1 MQNIDTFKNT
11 FTCLLPDLTR
21 MAKAAFR
28 DLDPEAREE
37 AVQNTL
43 ALTWRSYHAL
53 IEQGRAD
60 EPGVL
65 KSVLWYS
72 IKQTRMGRTLPGTG
86 EAEKPRDVYRNAKR
100 GRVRFE
106 HVELR
111 HFVADDTPIP
121 DAVSFRIDVPAFF
134 GTLSDRQQRMAE
146 DLMTGETTSAVAGKY
161 GVTPGAVSQFRTR
174 FKELF
179 ETFMAG

>member
-1 MQNIDTFKNT
+1 MKTFETCKDTFTN
-11 FTCLLPDLTR
+11 LLPDLTR

-28 DLDPEAREE
+28 DLGPEAREE

-43 ALTWRSYHAL
+43 ALTWKSYHAL

-60 EPGVL
+60 EPGIL

-72 IKQTRMGRTLPGTG
+72 IKQTRTGRKVDGDSR
-86 EAEKPRDVYRNAKR
+86 AKDAFKYAKR
-100 GRVRFE
+100 GRAKFE
-106 HVELR
+106 SVELKN
-111 HFVADDTPIP
+111 FVSDETPIP
-121 DAVSFRIDVPAFF
+121 EAVSFRIDVPTFF
-134 GTLSDRQQRMAE
+134 ATLSDRQQRMAE

>member
-1 MQNIDTFKNT
+1 MQTFETCKDT
-11 FTCLLPDLTR
+11 FTCLLPELTR

-28 DLDPEAREE
+28 DLRPEAREE

-43 ALTWRSYHAL
+43 ALTWKSYHAL

-60 EPGVL
+60 EPGIF

-72 IKQTRMGRTLPGTG
+72 IKQTRAGRSMPGTG
-86 EAEKPRDVYRNAKR
+86 EAEKPRDVYRNAQR

-106 HVELR
+106 HVDLR
-111 HFVADDTPIP
+111 HFVGDDTPVP

-134 GTLSDRQQRMAE
+134 ATLNDRQQRMAE
-146 DLMTGETTSAVAGKY
+146 DLMTGETTSAVAGQF
-161 GVTPGAVSQFRTR
+161 GVTPGAVSQFRIL
-174 FKELF
+174 FKGLF
-179 ETFMAG
+179 EAFMAG